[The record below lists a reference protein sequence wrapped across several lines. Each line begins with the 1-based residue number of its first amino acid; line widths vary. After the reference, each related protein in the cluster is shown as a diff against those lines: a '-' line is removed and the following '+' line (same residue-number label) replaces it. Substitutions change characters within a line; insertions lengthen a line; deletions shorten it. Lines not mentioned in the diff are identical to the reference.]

1 MNKEPKLLAILGMTG
16 SGKSVLVE
24 MLCKQGIPKV
34 HFDNLE
40 FFVSEVKNAA
50 SSVLWTEPPKTPFV
64 KKSAKAK
71 AMIGSVVKQL
81 LK

>member
-40 FFVSEVKNAA
+40 FFVSEVKILIISFACD
-50 SSVLWTEPPKTPFV
+50 
-64 KKSAKAK
+64 
-71 AMIGSVVKQL
+71 IGGNPSL
-81 LK
+81 CFGGGGYE